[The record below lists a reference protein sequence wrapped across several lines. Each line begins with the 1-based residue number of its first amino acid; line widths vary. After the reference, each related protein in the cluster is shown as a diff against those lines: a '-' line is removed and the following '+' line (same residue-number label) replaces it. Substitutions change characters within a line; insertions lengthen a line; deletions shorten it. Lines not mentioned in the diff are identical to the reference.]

1 MQSLHLTNRRILLNA
16 RPQGAPQASDFR
28 LERSPVPAPEPGQVL
43 LRTLL
48 LSLDPYM
55 RGRMGSAASYAPP
68 IELGAVMVGSTIS
81 RVAASAHPDFHE
93 GDLVCGASGW
103 QDYALSDGQGLRTL
117 PHGAEHPSHWLGVR
131 GLTGFTA
138 YAGLLNIGR
147 PQRGETLVVG
157 AASGPV
163 GSVVGQLALSMGCTV
178 VGVAGSEDKC
188 QYVRDELKF
197 TQCLNHH
204 HPELPAALAAACP
217 MGIDVYFENVG
228 GATLNAVLPLLNPGA
243 RIPLCGLAAQYNADG
258 LTSATAQG
266 PDRLPQLMATL
277 LRRRVH
283 LQGFIAFDDF
293 GAQFPTFFAAM
304 GDWLA
309 SGEMQVREDTVVGLE
324 NAPEAFIGL
333 LQGRNFGKL
342 LIEVAG
348 D

>member
-1 MQSLHLTNRRILLNA
+1 MNTDSLSNRRILLNA
-16 RPQGAPQASDFR
+16 RPQGLPKATDFR
-28 LERSPVPAPEPGQVL
+28 LEHSAVPLPGPGQVL

-55 RGRMGSAASYAPP
+55 RGRMGTAPSYAPP
-68 IELGAVMVGSTIS
+68 VELGAVMVGSTVS
-81 RVAASAHPDFHE
+81 RVAASTHPDFQV

-117 PHGAEHPSHWLGVR
+117 PHNTAHPGHWLGVR

-138 YAGLLNIGR
+138 YVGLVHIGR
-147 PQRGETLVVG
+147 PQPGETVVVG

-188 QYVRDELKF
+188 RYVRDTLKF
-197 TQCLNHH
+197 NDCLNHH

-217 MGIDVYFENVG
+217 KGIDVYFENVG
-228 GATLNAVLPLLNPGA
+228 GATLDAVLPLLNPGA

-258 LTSATAQG
+258 LAGDTAQG
-266 PDRLPQLMATL
+266 PDRLPLLMATL
-277 LRRRVH
+277 LRRRVR

-309 SGEMQVREDTVVGLE
+309 SGEIQAREDTVVGLE

-333 LQGRNFGKL
+333 LQGHNFGKA
-342 LIEVAG
+342 LIRVAR